1 MYSTC
6 TCSTGCLSP
15 PQNEMSSLSSQLEEL
30 DAKSSTAE
38 KSAKS
43 LQEQLQELQVGVM
56 IEERMMMVAVCEPP
70 PLHSPPPL
78 PPTPH
83 L

>member
-1 MYSTC
+1 MTD
-6 TCSTGCLSP
+6 TFTGHPSP

-38 KSAKS
+38 KSAKN
-43 LQEQLQELQVGVM
+43 LQEQLQELQVRVM
-56 IEERMMMVAVCEPP
+56 HGERMMVVAVCED
-70 PLHSPPPL
+70 PPL
-78 PPTPH
+78 PPH